1 MDNLSWSFESFIGLR
16 EQLPVT
22 VTPSAA
28 ALLRTLAMAE
38 NM

>member
-1 MDNLSWSFESFIGLR
+1 MDDLSWGFDCFIGLR